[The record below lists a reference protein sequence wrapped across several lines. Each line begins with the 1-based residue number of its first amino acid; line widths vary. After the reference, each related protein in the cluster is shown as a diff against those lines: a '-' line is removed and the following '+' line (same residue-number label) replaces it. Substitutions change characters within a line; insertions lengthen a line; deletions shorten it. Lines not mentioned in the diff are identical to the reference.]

1 MATTARAVRGRSRR
15 PGERHRIEFCES
27 GAKAVAEEATSARV
41 DDGFFARHSLG
52 DLQSRSDYWL
62 GEAGRL
68 TAPMI
73 KRPGGTHY
81 QPIGWEE
88 AFVEIAAQL
97 RGLDCHEPTSFALA
111 ETIGVGKGSVHLD
124 AFARADLIV
133 IVGQNPGSNHPRM
146 LTTLEAAKRSGAKI
160 IAINPLPEA
169 GLLRYR
175 TRKRSA
181 E

>member
-27 GAKAVAEEATSARV
+27 GAKAVAQEATSARV
-41 DDGFFARHSLG
+41 DDGFFARHSLE

-124 AFARADLIV
+124 AFARADLDRDRRPESRQQSPADAHDARSGQTV
-133 IVGQNPGSNHPRM
+133 WGEDHRNQSATGGRAAPVQNP
-146 LTTLEAAKRSGAKI
+146 
-160 IAINPLPEA
+160 
-169 GLLRYR
+169 
-175 TRKRSA
+175 
-181 E
+181 